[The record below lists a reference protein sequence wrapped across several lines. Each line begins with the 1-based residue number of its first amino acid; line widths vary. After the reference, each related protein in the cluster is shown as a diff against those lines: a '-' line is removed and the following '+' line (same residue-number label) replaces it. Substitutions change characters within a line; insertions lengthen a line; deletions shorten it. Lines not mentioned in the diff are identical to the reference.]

1 MNFLRYM
8 QGILALAVHVIAC
21 RGQHYAFQHT
31 PCEEEEEEATLTL
44 DSFFFFFF
52 TIKIFDTLFD
62 ICLTAIRS
70 CLINRM
76 VT

>member
-1 MNFLRYM
+1 MKIKKEKKLSTFSTFFIITFTYMNFLRYM

-52 TIKIFDTLFD
+52 FYH
-62 ICLTAIRS
+62 
-70 CLINRM
+70 
-76 VT
+76 